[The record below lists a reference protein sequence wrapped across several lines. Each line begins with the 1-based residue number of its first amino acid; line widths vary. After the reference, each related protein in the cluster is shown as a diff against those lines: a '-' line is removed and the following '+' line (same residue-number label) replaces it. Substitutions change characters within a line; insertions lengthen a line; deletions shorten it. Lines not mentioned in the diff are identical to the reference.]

1 MLVSEVIVFWTT
13 FHILSVPHIFYFFMS
28 KENLESALI
37 EEEEEEGEGEE
48 GDHKE

>member
-1 MLVSEVIVFWTT
+1 
-13 FHILSVPHIFYFFMS
+13 MS

-48 GDHKE
+48 GDHKEWITDIIELSYFINSYI